1 MVFKQNLECPLGHVI
16 HETTVQINDR
26 VRDRTDPLENSGIIR
41 QETKIHCSP
50 STVYSRLVFAATKY
64 TPALQARF
72 FALKTKVRR

>member
-1 MVFKQNLECPLGHVI
+1 MEGTRMVFKQNLECPLGHVI

-50 STVYSRLVFAATKY
+50 STDDCSQSQNKKLEKQK
-64 TPALQARF
+64 P
-72 FALKTKVRR
+72 